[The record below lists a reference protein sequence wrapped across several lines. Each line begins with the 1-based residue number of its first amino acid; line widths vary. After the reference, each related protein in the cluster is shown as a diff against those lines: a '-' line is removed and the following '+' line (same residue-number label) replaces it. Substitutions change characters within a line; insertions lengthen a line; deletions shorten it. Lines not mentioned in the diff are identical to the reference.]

1 MEGLMIADTLA
12 AISGFW
18 FLTQAGYYLSL
29 YRSLYAH
36 PTQGLSTDTPPLS
49 VIIVAKDQTEA
60 LQAHLPAILTQDY
73 PEFEVIVVHDDA
85 ATECDDL
92 LKRLE
97 AEHKHLYHTF
107 IPQSARYISHKK
119 LGIAM
124 GIKAAHHNL
133 FVFTEPD
140 SAPVSDQWLRRIAAH
155 FTPSTDI
162 VLGYS
167 NYTPAA
173 RHSSLLLYD
182 RALQQMRSLGMANE
196 GHPYTA
202 SGRNMA
208 YRRSLYQ
215 SQRGFLAHLDL
226 QRGESEH
233 PRDDR
238 PGKHRAHPGPHLPSV
253 ERGEDQL
260 YGHGKVVQGPAP
272 PDSQCRDGHPPAL
285 PADQYRIAHQWPDH
299 PESLVDRAVRHSL
312 VTPLDATGLHHAP
325 HEPCLLRA
333 PLSLPPARARLDT
346 SPLERLFQTVPGLPS
361 QRRFHEKIIHS
372 KELHINKLPPNI
384 KKVLIFFGIIEII
397 RKFRAEKG

>member
-36 PTQGLSTDTPPLS
+36 PTQGLSTDTPSLS

-208 YRRSLYQ
+208 YRRSLYE

-226 QRGESEH
+226 QRGE
-233 PRDDR
+233 DDLFVNQAANSR
-238 PGKHRAHPGPHLPSV
+238 NTRVMTDPESIVRIQAPTFHQWKEEKISYMATGKLFKGLPHLIASAETATRLLFLLTNTALLIDGLISLNPWWIGLSV
-253 ERGEDQL
+253 IL
-260 YGHGKVVQGPAP
+260 
-272 PDSQCRDGHPPAL
+272 
-285 PADQYRIAHQWPDH
+285 W
-299 PESLVDRAVRHSL
+299 
-312 VTPLDATGLHHAP
+312 
-325 HEPCLLRA
+325 LLRWMLQA
-333 PLSLPPARARLDT
+333 YTMHRMSRAFSEPRYLFLLPVLDWT
-346 SPLERLFQTVPGLPS
+346 QALWNGYFKLCQAFR
-361 QRRFHEKIIHS
+361 H
-372 KELHINKLPPNI
+372 KED
-384 KKVLIFFGIIEII
+384 FM
-397 RKFRAEKG
+397 RK